1 MVSSNFDLH
10 TLGDHIAPAA
20 LALAEAGRDFNQG
33 ILERFRRYFPEGGN
47 AAEERLVPE
56 HNRFYQCVAQT
67 LSWLQPGIDDDQHEA
82 RMLVKFYHQILLN
95 AWTKRNRDE
104 GESQGEMSEILRSD
118 VESEIVRLKTRPLE
132 KAPDEPWKP
141 SRTRGVVVGLQT
153 WVSILLPSPPK
164 GGPMNLDDLQ
174 QRVRS
179 PGKRPG
185 RLRWTSLAPLKLY
198 ALDRPDLSINWPDE
212 CYPPMGNRV
221 SKGLA
226 SLFGLQLG
234 ETEIDYGHSLR
245 MHIRLRN
252 LAQRHSGPVRVS
264 ILDIN
269 SGLQVLGSANRSR

>member
-1 MVSSNFDLH
+1 MASSHLDLH
-10 TLGDHIAPAA
+10 TLGEHIAPAA
-20 LALAEAGRDFNQG
+20 IALAEAGRDFNQG
-33 ILERFRRYFPEGGN
+33 ILERFRRYFPEGGDS
-47 AAEERLVPE
+47 AEDRLAPE
-56 HNRFYQCVAQT
+56 HHRIYQCVAQT
-67 LSWLQPGIDDDQHEA
+67 LSWLQPGIDDDEHEA
-82 RMLVKFYHQILLN
+82 RRLVKFYHQILLN
-95 AWTKRNRDE
+95 AWTKSNRDE
-104 GESQGEMSEILRSD
+104 GESQTDMNETLRSD
-118 VESEIVRLKTRPLE
+118 VESEIIRLKRRPLE

-153 WVSILLPSPPK
+153 WVSILLPTPPK
-164 GGPMNLDDLQ
+164 SGPMSLDDLQ

-179 PGKRPG
+179 VG

-234 ETEIDYGHSLR
+234 ETEIDYGHSLQ

-252 LAQRHSGPVRVS
+252 LAQRQSGSVRVS
-264 ILDIN
+264 IMDIN
-269 SGLQVLGSANRSR
+269 SGLQVMGSASRRR

>member
-1 MVSSNFDLH
+1 MASSNVDPH

-20 LALAEAGRDFNQG
+20 IALAEMGRDFNQG
-33 ILERFRRYFPEGGN
+33 ILERFRRYFPEGGDS
-47 AAEERLVPE
+47 AEDRLAPE
-56 HNRFYQCVAQT
+56 HYRIYQCVAQT
-67 LSWLQPGIDDDQHEA
+67 LSWLQPGIDDDEHEA
-82 RMLVKFYHQILLN
+82 QLLVNFYHQILLN

-104 GESQGEMSEILRSD
+104 GESQTDMNETLRSD
-118 VESEIVRLKTRPLE
+118 VESEIVRLKTRPSG

-153 WVSILLPSPPK
+153 WVSTLLPSLPK
-164 GGPMNLDDLQ
+164 GGPMDLDDLQ

-179 PGKRPG
+179 VG

-198 ALDRPDLSINWPDE
+198 ALDRTDLSINWPDE

-234 ETEIDYGHSLR
+234 ETEIDYGHCLR

-252 LAQRHSGPVRVS
+252 LAQRHSGSVRVS

-269 SGLQVLGSANRSR
+269 SGLQVLGSASRSR